1 MTQII
6 GFAGK
11 KQSGK
16 NTCCN
21 FITMLKLLENG
32 VCKNARLT
40 KEGEIE
46 VTDVFGDGLQGEE
59 WFLFKNPP
67 VNTEAV
73 LNGMNAVKIYA
84 LADGLK
90 RVAIDVLGLPED
102 KVYGTDADKMT
113 ETHLLWENM
122 PGVITQKLPME
133 FETVEGRLGF
143 YYASGEYTTE
153 RGIHIPLVY
162 HEPGPMT
169 IREVLQ
175 FMGTEIFRK
184 MYDTVW
190 VDALIRRIEKDKP
203 QLALVCDV
211 RFDNEI
217 VLLKKAGAIILGLER
232 DIFKS
237 KDTHASEQVNL
248 QLCNKIIQNG
258 HLSIGDQ
265 NKEIYI
271 ALQQMNCKNLTD
283 LGV

>member
-21 FITMLKLLENG
+21 FLVMLKLLENG
-32 VCKNARLT
+32 VCRHARLND
-40 KEGEIE
+40 EGEIE
-46 VTDVFGDGLQGEE
+46 VSDIFGDKVQGKD

-67 VNTEAV
+67 VNTQAV
-73 LNGMNAVKIYA
+73 LEGMNAVKIYA

-90 RVAIDVLGLPED
+90 QCAIDILGLPED

-113 ETHLLWENM
+113 ETHLRWENM
-122 PGVITQKLPME
+122 PGVIPQHIWDVILNGLS
-133 FETVEGRLGF
+133 EGEHGINGAESLL
-143 YYASGEYTTE
+143 E
-153 RGIHIPLVY
+153 RIGTPHK
-162 HEPGPMT
+162 EGNMT

-175 FMGTEIFRK
+175 YMGTEIFRR
-184 MYDTVW
+184 MHDSVW
-190 VDALIRRIEKDKP
+190 IDALIRRIEKDKP
-203 QLALVCDV
+203 DWALICDA

-217 VLLKKAGAIILGLER
+217 TSLQERGAIIIGLER

-237 KDTHASEQVNL
+237 QDTHASEQVNL
-248 QLCNKIIQNG
+248 QLCDKIVQNG
-258 HLSIGDQ
+258 HLNIGDQ
-265 NKEIYI
+265 NREVYM
-271 ALQQMNCKNLTD
+271 ALKQAGCKHLTD